1 MIIVLIRIK
10 SLYFLIQTTF
20 IDDNDDKINE
30 RKNSFEHKSINHKE
44 KRLFLFLARTKQNK
58 NKKERERD
66 QKQPQSPIIRNRFD
80 QIHLCQFDRFIHNII
95 LICMTIGKNRIR
107 LLHLLIF

>member
-58 NKKERERD
+58 NKKEREI
-66 QKQPQSPIIRNRFD
+66 KNNLNHQSFETDLI
-80 QIHLCQFDRFIHNII
+80 RFICVNLIDLFII
-95 LICMTIGKNRIR
+95 
-107 LLHLLIF
+107 